1 MGKIWLCTK
10 RNLPFLNWI
19 TKYTLHDGL
28 YDGLAGFTVGL
39 AAIPQG
45 IAFAIIAGMPAQVC
59 TKLGLF

>member
-1 MGKIWLCTK
+1 M
-10 RNLPFLNWI
+10 PFLNWI

-59 TKLGLF
+59 AK